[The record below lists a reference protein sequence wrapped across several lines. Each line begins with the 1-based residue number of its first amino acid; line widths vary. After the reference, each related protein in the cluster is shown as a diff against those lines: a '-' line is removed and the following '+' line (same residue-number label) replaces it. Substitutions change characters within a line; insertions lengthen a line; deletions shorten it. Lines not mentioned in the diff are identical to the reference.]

1 MGGISFLLLG
11 FSFVTVLGIRPHL
24 VHTHHT
30 AYSKLR
36 FEPQRSFVM
45 STTGQDELLLKYG
58 RIYTLYQGLSQDTS
72 YI

>member
-24 VHTHHT
+24 VPTHPT

-36 FEPQRSFVM
+36 FEPSK
-45 STTGQDELLLKYG
+45 ELCKVNN
-58 RIYTLYQGLSQDTS
+58 RPR
-72 YI
+72 

>member
-11 FSFVTVLGIRPHL
+11 FSYVSVLGIRPHL

-36 FEPQRSFVM
+36 FEPSK
-45 STTGQDELLLKYG
+45 ELCNVNN
-58 RIYTLYQGLSQDTS
+58 RPR
-72 YI
+72 